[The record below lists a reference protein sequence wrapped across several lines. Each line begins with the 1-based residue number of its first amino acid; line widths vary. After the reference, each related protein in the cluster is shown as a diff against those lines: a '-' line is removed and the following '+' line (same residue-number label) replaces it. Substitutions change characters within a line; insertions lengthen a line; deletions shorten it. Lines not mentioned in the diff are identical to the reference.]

1 MSTNSSQGMSGLTK
15 FYLTIVV
22 ILILALVGLYLWK
35 EVAVRGA
42 ALRYEAERAEIVERT
57 RTALV
62 DQTREMLRLSAVPL
76 GWSVRTEMIKE
87 NYHQIDDY
95 LQRFVKEPH
104 VSRIALVNYEGSIQ
118 IATDKKLEGQRAD
131 SVFPRSILEVGKVTV
146 HDEGTDEVLVAVP
159 ILSYDA
165 RLGTLVLAYSLSSVS
180 DKLPAPAPEDEPAAA
195 ESTAE

>member
-1 MSTNSSQGMSGLTK
+1 MSKNASQGMSGMTK
-15 FYLTIVV
+15 FYLTIIAILV
-22 ILILALVGLYLWK
+22 IALIAVFLWK
-35 EVAVRGA
+35 EVAVRGVES
-42 ALRYEAERAEIVERT
+42 RSEAERAGIVEQT

-76 GWSVRTEMIKE
+76 GWSVRAEMIKE

-104 VSRIALVNYEGSIQ
+104 VSRIALVDYEGSIQ

-131 SVFPRSILEVGKVTV
+131 SVFPSPILEVGQVTV
-146 HDEGTDEVLVAVP
+146 HDEGTDEVFVAVP

-165 RLGTLVLAYSLSSVS
+165 RLGTLVLAYSLSSV
-180 DKLPAPAPEDEPAAA
+180 DGKLPEPPAEEPAEEAPAE
-195 ESTAE
+195 